1 MIDVSEYIGLPFQ
14 SGGRGPRYDCY
25 GLLRQVYADRLG
37 IQLPEHVGY
46 AGTMTPTTAAMIQAG
61 LVDWVEVSEP
71 SPWDAVLFNVRGDPN
86 HIGLVVSPGWML
98 HTTHQGDSRIERYTR
113 HLWNSRIEG
122 FYRYDHDC
130 RPYSPAAE

>member
-1 MIDVSEYIGLPFQ
+1 MIDVSEYIGLPFE

-25 GLLRQVYADRLG
+25 GLLRLVYAERLS

-46 AGTMTPTTAAMIQAG
+46 AETLTPTTAAMIHAG
-61 LVDWVEVSEP
+61 LVDWTEVPEP
-71 SPWDAVLFNVRGDPN
+71 SPWDAVLMLVDGQPN

-98 HTTHQGDSRIERYTR
+98 HTTRHKDACLERFT
-113 HLWNSRIEG
+113 HPLKCHRIEG

-130 RPYSPAAE
+130 CSPTSSAQ